1 MRSCKPHDEAKKKKE
16 KISPLVLGAT
26 WVQDSPA
33 TNMEGGEE
41 QGDAQRLCWALGS
54 RTCLD
59 RHLGG
64 YWGTPERCQICPQ
77 DPFPNCATSHRLSSP
92 WSLRFF
98 ICKMGHSRDKIC
110 YCKRRCFINYN
121 IEFRCRKLW
130 LLDEQLDLKNVMLM
144 NVLSIKEWIWA
155 TELIPELVKFPR
167 HLGSL
172 LPLLF

>member
-59 RHLGG
+59 QHLGG
-64 YWGTPERCQICPQ
+64 CWGTPERCQICPQ